1 MTRLEDNGLLDNTYI
16 FFTSDNG
23 YHVGQHRMVPGK
35 GCPYEE
41 DINVPM
47 MVRGPGVP
55 KGRTVEFVTSHTDIA
70 ATLFNLAGIPL
81 REDFDGLPMPL
92 TVPEM
97 QVAKSDPRREHVS
110 VEYWGTNLQEGD
122 IGRVSPTGAGVVYG
136 NNTYKAM
143 RVIGDS
149 YNLFYSVW
157 CTNEHEL
164 YDMTV
169 SNPYLFVPFTKPLI
183 ANTLFRTTP
192 TRCAISSAIPRASFS
207 VVTSRKSSL
216 D

>member
-1 MTRLEDNGLLDNTYI
+1 MDAYYRRRIQSLQAVDDLVESVVNKLDDYGMLENTFI
-16 FFTSDNG
+16 FYTSDNG

-41 DINVPM
+41 DINIPM

-55 KGRTVEFVTSHTDIA
+55 KGQTVDFVTSHTDVA
-70 ATLFNLAGIPL
+70 ATLFDLAGIPL
-81 REDFDGLPMPL
+81 RKDFDGVPMPL
-92 TVPEM
+92 TSSKM
-97 QVAKSDPRREHVS
+97 RGAQSDPRREHVS

-122 IGRVSPTGAGVVYG
+122 IGRVSAGGAAVIHG
-136 NNTYKAM
+136 NNTYKAL

-169 SNPYLFVPFTKPLI
+169 SSRH
-183 ANTLFRTTP
+183 FR
-192 TRCAISSAIPRASFS
+192 S
-207 VVTSRKSSL
+207 SSL
-216 D
+216 PFGY